1 MQFMEDLKHLL
12 DISYPIIQAPML
24 GVTTPAMVAAVA
36 NAGGLGCLP
45 LGGLSPEKSLAL
57 VKETKAK
64 TSKPFAVNLFAHSLT
79 SEVSEEDIK
88 IMENYLEALHKK
100 YNLPFE
106 HKPISSYRF
115 YNHHDQIDILLDEQ
129 VPIVSFT
136 FGLPEAQILSQLRER
151 GVKAIGTATSIKEA
165 ALLDKAGMDAIVVQG
180 IEAGGHRGSFIDK
193 EPLPQVGLISL
204 VPQVVDTVSVPVIAA
219 GGIFDHRTIKAVF
232 TLGAA
237 GAQLGSYFL
246 AAEESAASEV
256 YKERVLSSTDTS
268 TELTQAFTG
277 KWARGIGN
285 SFMEEMKNSGLVI
298 PYYTYQNSLTA
309 ALRDFGKSGGIADII
324 SLWAGQSAS
333 QSKSGS
339 TEALFNKL
347 IQQIKSDTNPIF

>member
-1 MQFMEDLKHLL
+1 MKDLKHLL
-12 DISYPIIQAPML
+12 DIRYPIVQAPML

-45 LGGLSPEKSLAL
+45 LGGLSPEKTLDL
-57 VKETKAK
+57 VMETKAG
-64 TSKPFAVNLFAHSLT
+64 TNKPFAVNLFAHSLAADIN
-79 SEVSEEDIK
+79 EDDLQK
-88 IMENYLEALHKK
+88 METYLEKFYKK
-100 YNLPFE
+100 HNVPFE
-106 HKPISSYRF
+106 RKPISAYQF
-115 YNHHDQIDILLDEQ
+115 YNHLDQIEILLDEQ
-129 VPIVSFT
+129 VPVVSFT
-136 FGLPEAQILSQLRER
+136 FGLPEADIIERLKER
-151 GVKAIGTATSIKEA
+151 GVSVIGTATSVKEA
-165 ALLDKAGMDAIVVQG
+165 MLLDKAGVDAITAQG
-180 IEAGGHRGSFIDK
+180 IEAGGHRGSFIDCD
-193 EPLPQVGLISL
+193 PLPQVGLISL

-285 SFMEEMKNSGLVI
+285 SFMEEMKNSGLTI
-298 PYYTYQNSLTA
+298 PYYTYQNSLTS
-309 ALRDFGKSGGIADII
+309 ALRDFGKSRGIADII

-333 QSKSGS
+333 QSKRGS
-339 TEALFNKL
+339 TEALFGEL
-347 IQQIKSDTNPIF
+347 IHQIKSDPNPIF

>member
-1 MQFMEDLKHLL
+1 MKDLKHLL
-12 DISYPIIQAPML
+12 DIIYPIIQAPML

-57 VKETKAK
+57 IRETKAI
-64 TSKPFAVNLFAHSLT
+64 TSKPFAVNLFAHSLVA
-79 SEVSEEDIK
+79 EVSDEDIQK
-88 IMENYLEALHKK
+88 MENYLEALHKK
-100 YNLPFE
+100 HNLPFE
-106 HKPISSYRF
+106 RKPISTCRF
-115 YNHHDQIDILLDEQ
+115 YNHLDLIDILLDEQ
-129 VPIVSFT
+129 VPILSFT
-136 FGLPEAQILSQLRER
+136 FGLPDTQILSQLKER
-151 GVKAIGTATSIKEA
+151 SIKVIGTATSVKEA

-180 IEAGGHRGSFIDK
+180 IEAGGHRGSFIDN

-204 VPQVVDTVSVPVIAA
+204 VPQVVDIVSVPVIAA
-219 GGIFDHRTIKAVF
+219 GGIFDHRTIKAVL

-246 AAEESAASEV
+246 AADESAATEV
-256 YKERVLSSTDTS
+256 YKEHVLNSTDTS

-277 KWARGIGN
+277 RWARGVGN

-298 PYYTYQNSLTA
+298 PYYSYQNSLTT
-309 ALRDFGKSGGIADII
+309 ALRELGKSGGIADII

-333 QSKSGS
+333 QSKRGS
-339 TEALFNKL
+339 TEALFSKL
-347 IQQIKSDTNPIF
+347 IHQLKSDPNLIF